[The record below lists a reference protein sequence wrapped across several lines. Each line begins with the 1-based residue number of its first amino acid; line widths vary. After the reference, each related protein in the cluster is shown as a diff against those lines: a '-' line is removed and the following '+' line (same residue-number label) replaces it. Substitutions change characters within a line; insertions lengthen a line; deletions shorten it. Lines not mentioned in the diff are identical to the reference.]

1 MRHHILL
8 GRYSRGIHKQ
18 HLKQGHHLRGSH
30 LNHKGRGVV
39 DFVKR
44 EKQLSNRMPKVMKGM
59 AIKPLRFKM

>member
-8 GRYSRGIHKQ
+8 GRHSRGIHKQ
-18 HLKQGHHLRGSH
+18 HLKQGRHLSRTGS
-30 LNHKGRGVV
+30 NHVGRSVI

-44 EKQLSNRMPKVMKGM
+44 EKQLSNRLPKMMKGM